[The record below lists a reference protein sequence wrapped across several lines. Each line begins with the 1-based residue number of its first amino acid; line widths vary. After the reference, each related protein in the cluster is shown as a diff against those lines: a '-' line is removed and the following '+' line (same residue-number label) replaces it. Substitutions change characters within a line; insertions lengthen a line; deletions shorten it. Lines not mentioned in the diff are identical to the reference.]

1 MTAVKQYLK
10 RVLLVLT
17 QKGGV
22 GKTTTVK
29 NLAAALSLM
38 KFKVLVIDWDPQANA
53 TAGLF
58 EEEIPMERTIYN
70 LIDPS
75 IKSSEVPNYKD
86 FIKTYEKGEVK
97 FDVLPS
103 GNNLALAEFALPA
116 QTGREFYFR
125 NRILSKIE
133 GYDFI
138 LVDCQPSLGILV
150 TNALCSSNDNELIVC
165 VRADSDSRQS
175 IGFLF
180 DSISS
185 LNESLQVMPK
195 NFKILATQL
204 IDEQK
209 SDRFNLNKL
218 EKSFP
223 DNMFKTTIGKDT
235 KLAQAR
241 DVFLD
246 IFSYAPKSRGATEYM
261 KVAKEIVEGK

>member
-1 MTAVKQYLK
+1 MNKP
-10 RVLLVLT
+10 RVFLVLT

-29 NLAAALSLM
+29 NLAAAFSLLN
-38 KFKVLVIDWDPQANA
+38 KKVLLIDWDPQANA

-58 EEEIPMERTIYN
+58 AEEIPMEKTIYN
-70 LIDPS
+70 LIDPAV
-75 IKSSEVPNYKD
+75 KSSEIANYQD
-86 FIKTYEKGEVK
+86 FIKVYEKGSVK

-125 NRILSKIE
+125 NRILSKID
-133 GYDFI
+133 GYDII

-165 VRADSDSRQS
+165 VRPDSDSRQS

-195 NFKILATQL
+195 NFKILVTQL
-204 IDEQK
+204 LDNQS
-209 SDRFNLNKL
+209 SDRFNLNRL
-218 EKSFP
+218 EKDFP
-223 DNMFKTTIGKDT
+223 ENMFKTEIHKNTD
-235 KLAQAR
+235 LAKAR
-241 DVFLD
+241 DAISD
-246 IFSYAPKSRGATEYM
+246 IFSYNPNSTGAIEYM
-261 KVAKEIVEGK
+261 KVAKELLEGK

>member
-1 MTAVKQYLK
+1 MKEFLK
-10 RVLLVLT
+10 KVFLVLT

-29 NLAAALSLM
+29 NLAAAFSLM
-38 KFKVLVIDWDPQANA
+38 GYKVLVIDWDPQANA

-58 EEEIPMERTIYN
+58 SETIPMDQTIYN

-75 IKSSEVPNYKD
+75 IKPSEAPDYKD
-86 FIKTYEKGEVK
+86 LIKTYEKGSVK

-125 NRILSKIE
+125 NRILSKID
-133 GYDFI
+133 GYDII

-150 TNALCSSNDNELIVC
+150 TNAICSSSENELIVC
-165 VRADSDSRQS
+165 VRPDSDSRQS

-195 NFKILATQL
+195 DFKILVTQL
-204 IDEQK
+204 IENQK
-209 SDRFNLNKL
+209 SDRFNLLQL
-218 EKSFP
+218 ERDFP
-223 DNMFKTTIGKDT
+223 DNLLETMISKDT
-235 KLAQAR
+235 KLSGAR
-241 DVFLD
+241 DAVSD
-246 IFSYAPKSRGATEYM
+246 IFNFAPDSQAAIQYM
-261 KVAKEIVEGK
+261 RAAKEILGAK